1 MYTNSISRIASE
13 YSIAS
18 VPPARVSR
26 FDFQQGS
33 LYISTHFRIFL
44 ITVQQGMPSTSDFR
58 PGLVIKYNNELW
70 TIIEFQHVNPGN
82 WRAFVRTKLKNLK
95 SGKVIENRFR
105 AGESIDTIRIERK
118 EFQFLF
124 RDGTGYVFMDKQ
136 NYEQL
141 SVSGEQLGEGAKF
154 LKDGESVDILFN
166 GHDITGIELPITV
179 ELKVTETVPGVRGDS
194 ANAGTKPATVETGA
208 TVNVPLFLN
217 EGDVVKIDTR
227 TGEYIER
234 VKA

>member
-1 MYTNSISRIASE
+1 
-13 YSIAS
+13 
-18 VPPARVSR
+18 
-26 FDFQQGS
+26 
-33 LYISTHFRIFL
+33 
-44 ITVQQGMPSTSDFR
+44 MPSTSDFR

-70 TIIEFQHVNPGN
+70 TVIEFQHVNPGN

-124 RDGTGYVFMDKQ
+124 RDGTGYVFMDKL

-141 SVSGEQLGEGAKF
+141 SVSGAQLGEGAKF

-166 GHDITGIELPITV
+166 GTDITGVELPITV
-179 ELKVTETVPGVRGDS
+179 ELKVTETGPGVRGDS

>member
-1 MYTNSISRIASE
+1 
-13 YSIAS
+13 
-18 VPPARVSR
+18 
-26 FDFQQGS
+26 
-33 LYISTHFRIFL
+33 
-44 ITVQQGMPSTSDFR
+44 MPSTSDFR

-118 EFQFLF
+118 EFQFLY

-166 GHDITGIELPITV
+166 GNDITGIELPITV

-234 VKA
+234 VKV

>member
-1 MYTNSISRIASE
+1 MS
-13 YSIAS
+13 
-18 VPPARVSR
+18 
-26 FDFQQGS
+26 
-33 LYISTHFRIFL
+33 
-44 ITVQQGMPSTSDFR
+44 STSDFR

-70 TIIEFQHVNPGN
+70 TVIEFQHVNPGN

-118 EFQFLF
+118 EFQFLY
-124 RDGTGYVFMDKQ
+124 RDGTGYVFMDKL

-166 GHDITGIELPITV
+166 GKDITGVELPITV

-227 TGEYIER
+227 TGAYIER

>member
-1 MYTNSISRIASE
+1 
-13 YSIAS
+13 
-18 VPPARVSR
+18 
-26 FDFQQGS
+26 
-33 LYISTHFRIFL
+33 
-44 ITVQQGMPSTSDFR
+44 MPSTSDFR

-70 TIIEFQHVNPGN
+70 TVVEFQHVNPGN

-105 AGESIDTIRIERK
+105 AGEAIDIIRIERK
-118 EFQFLF
+118 EFQFLY
-124 RDGTGYVFMDKQ
+124 RDASGCVFMDKE

-141 SVSGEQLGEGAKF
+141 TVAEEQIGEGAKF

-166 GHDITGIELPITV
+166 GVDITGIELPITV

-194 ANAGTKPATVETGA
+194 ANAGTKPAQVETGA
-208 TVNVPLFLN
+208 SVNVPLFIN

-227 TGEYIER
+227 TGGYLER